1 MICNT
6 SFNTKIDQKM
16 TSKSFFNSSQN
27 GKKIGLLGGSFNP
40 AHDGH
45 VAISLFAM
53 KRLKLD
59 EIWWL
64 VSPQNPLKSKENM
77 DSLDKRLAFAKALVA
92 PHKDIIVTDLERTIQ
107 TVHTIDTLRAIK
119 ARWKGNFF
127 VWLMGEDNLSSVHL
141 WKSWQEIFSLLP
153 IAVFRRSGYSLA
165 CQRSQAEA
173 LFAQAECPLASV
185 EELAVSP
192 PPAWVVLDNE
202 LNPASATQI
211 RKTSRPT

>member
-16 TSKSFFNSSQN
+16 TSKSFSNSSQN

-45 VAISLFAM
+45 VQMSLFAM

-59 EIWWL
+59 EIWWI

-77 DSLDKRLAFAKALVA
+77 DSFDSRLAFAKELVA
-92 PHKDIIVTDLERTIQ
+92 PHKDIIVTDFESEIQ
-107 TVHTIDTLRAIK
+107 SVHTIDTLRAIK
-119 ARWKGNFF
+119 AKESEIFF
-127 VWLMGEDNLSSVHL
+127 VWLMGKDNLSSVHL
-141 WKSWQEIFSLLP
+141 WKSWQDIFCLLP
-153 IAVFRRSGYSLA
+153 IAVFNRSGYSLA
-165 CQRSQAEA
+165 CQRSQAEV
-173 LFAQAECPLASV
+173 LFAEAECPLASV

-192 PPAWVVLDNE
+192 PPVWVVLDNE
-202 LNPASATQI
+202 LNPTSATQI
-211 RKTSRPT
+211 RKTSQPT